1 MTYFVYLDNA
11 FYNHNL
17 KKTAHISGD
26 NSQLGKRFKI
36 GNSELFYKRESA
48 GADFFFISV
57 ALRCQ

>member
-11 FYNHNL
+11 FYNHNF

-26 NSQLGKRFKI
+26 NSQLGKKFKM
-36 GNSELFYKRESA
+36 GNSDLLYKRESA